1 MLGNRGQAH
10 LDWPRT
16 AAALAESAT
25 FQLTAAIITI
35 NCEIDLNMASFAGSG
50 GGGDGGGGVAGAWRW
65 RAGAL
70 AAGDGRSRAGARR
83 QVGCVGRVLV
93 VPTLGLVLVSTR
105 TSLGGMWCG
114 VGPVLVQVALFGRAL
129 AGSLLL
135 LLNPLL

>member
-50 GGGDGGGGVAGAWRW
+50 GGGDGGGGVAGAWLW
-65 RAGAL
+65 RAAPL
-70 AAGDGRSRAGARR
+70 AVAGRSVGGGRRRAGARQ
-83 QVGCVGRVLV
+83 QVGWVGRVLV

-129 AGSLLL
+129 ARSACC
-135 LLNPLL
+135 

>member
-70 AAGDGRSRAGARR
+70 AAGDGRSGARR
-83 QVGCVGRVLV
+83 QVGWEGRVPAVLV

-114 VGPVLVQVALFGRAL
+114 VGPALVQVALFGRAL
-129 AGSLLL
+129 AR
-135 LLNPLL
+135 PACC